1 MIKSFLGLIC
11 GLFLSINLHGQIQ
24 PTQLTCEY
32 VKDPS
37 VVDVLQPR
45 LAWINIAQEE
55 DRGQKQSA
63 YQVVVASKKEL
74 LRKPDLWDSRK
85 VNSDQSTRIVYKG
98 EKLRSRQ
105 DCWWQVRVWDRD
117 GKASEWSNPAQWHM
131 GLLDPAEWKA
141 EWIGAPWQGEE
152 ALPKPSGPNGWPEE
166 MPPPAPYLRKEFEIK
181 KDISKAMAYVTGL
194 GYFEFYVNGQKIGDD
209 VLVPNQTNYGK
220 RPDLK
225 EENIPLEDNFR
236 EYKVMYL
243 AYDITDEVH
252 NGMNAVGGI
261 VGNGFYNAA
270 KYWAGSYGTPR
281 FIAQIHVTY
290 TDGAEDL
297 IVSDL
302 SWKASHSP
310 ILMIWS
316 IMVNIMMPERSNPV
330 GINPDMMIQGG
341 KMSYPGKCL
350 KENSWHIHLILT
362 GSQKGSTRFP
372 LRRIMMAGIW
382 WISALKYPDGFESI
396 R

>member
-1 MIKSFLGLIC
+1 
-11 GLFLSINLHGQIQ
+11 
-24 PTQLTCEY
+24 
-32 VKDPS
+32 
-37 VVDVLQPR
+37 
-45 LAWINIAQEE
+45 
-55 DRGQKQSA
+55 
-63 YQVVVASKKEL
+63 
-74 LRKPDLWDSRK
+74 
-85 VNSDQSTRIVYKG
+85 
-98 EKLRSRQ
+98 
-105 DCWWQVRVWDRD
+105 
-117 GKASEWSNPAQWHM
+117 M

-209 VLVPNQTNYGK
+209 VLVPIQTNYGK

-302 SWKASHSP
+302 SWKASQSP
-310 ILMIWS
+310 ILMD
-316 IMVNIMMPERSNPV
+316 MVYYGEHYDARKEQPGWNQRGYDDSGWENVVSRKMPEGKLVAHTPYPDRITKRINPV
-330 GINPDMMIQGG
+330 SLKKNYDGRYLVDFGVEISGWLRINKVEGPAGHKIEIKYISNSYSGDNSYVLRGGGQESYAARFNWFVFSGVEIINWPGELEMEDITAEAVNTYSMISIGYG
-341 KMSYPGKCL
+341 KGV
-350 KENSWHIHLILT
+350 SWIT
-362 GSQKGSTRFP
+362 CMG
-372 LRRIMMAGIW
+372 A
-382 WISALKYPDGFESI
+382 
-396 R
+396 